1 MATHTL
7 SCSFCRKTEHQ
18 VRKLVAG
25 PGLYI
30 CDECVEIASR
40 IIQAEGPPPASRSLW
55 RRATA
60 RLRSSLSR
68 LRPHSWS
75 LGSAHSA

>member
-40 IIQAEGPPPASRSLW
+40 IIQSEGPPPARRPW
-55 RRATA
+55 FRRAAA
-60 RLRSSLSR
+60 RLRTSLSR
-68 LRPHSWS
+68 LRPRSWS
-75 LGSAHSA
+75 LGRAPSA